1 MLLRGGLMKENEY
14 ITIPQ
19 LAKILGLSRIAVYK
33 KVKKGEIRAIRIG
46 RNFAIS
52 KKYIVDIEGR
62 TLRDK
67 EKKEIDKAVKK
78 MVKEYG
84 EVLKLLG
91 KG

>member
-1 MLLRGGLMKENEY
+1 MLLRGTLMKEKEY

-33 KVKKGEIRAIRIG
+33 KVKKGEIKAIRIG

-52 KKYIVDIEGR
+52 KKYIAGIEGK

-67 EKKEIDKAVKK
+67 EKKEIDKAVRKT
-78 MVKEYG
+78 VKEYG
-84 EVLKLLG
+84 EVLELLG